1 FAISIFHDVTE
12 QRRAEEKLTF
22 LARASDLLA
31 TSLDV
36 EATLARIAALAVE
49 QLADWCM
56 VYRREPDGSIRRL
69 AIEHADPAVGAMLRG
84 ELLSGHPL
92 DPESGS
98 RVAGVIASGSPDL
111 LPDASAE
118 LLAQDAREPEALAA
132 VLARAGVA
140 SWMCV
145 PLAVRERSLGAIA
158 FIR

>member
-49 QLADWCM
+49 RLADWCM

-69 AIEHADPAVGAMLRG
+69 AIEHGDPAVGAVLRG

-92 DPESGS
+92 GPAGGS
-98 RVAGVIASGSPDL
+98 RVAGAMASRCP
-111 LPDASAE
+111 
-118 LLAQDAREPEALAA
+118 
-132 VLARAGVA
+132 
-140 SWMCV
+140 
-145 PLAVRERSLGAIA
+145 VRFAPA
-158 FIR
+158 PA